1 MVEQSLK
8 HRDVPNSSS
17 KYPLSIT
24 HNSASA
30 QKYFSSI
37 LDLIFLHILLNFV
50 SPQEPAVGLPLL
62 ALNVGVTLATVRDI
76 VLHLLSGDLMLPPEV
91 LLEELLRG
99 VYDV

>member
-8 HRDVPNSSS
+8 HTDVPNSSS

-37 LDLIFLHILLNFV
+37 LDLNFV

-62 ALNVGVTLATVRDI
+62 ALNVGVTLATVRGI
-76 VLHLLSGDLMLPPEV
+76 VLHLFSDDLMLPPEV